1 MEHIEISD
9 SQLFWLVIIIYA
21 MLPVLLFGLPLFA
34 KLLILAFSSRERWC
48 FICDMQ
54 EYEYRLSNGY
64 PLPDYLRD
72 RDFRILVWC
81 YHKCYGQYR
90 YPKPTTEGKKKDNHH
105 Q

>member
-9 SQLFWLVIIIYA
+9 SQLFWLVTIIYA
-21 MLPVLLFGLPLFA
+21 MLPVLLFGLPLLVS
-34 KLLILAFSSRERWC
+34 LLEVLFSSMKRWC

-72 RDFRILVWC
+72 RDFRILMWL
-81 YHKCYGQYR
+81 YR
-90 YPKPTTEGKKKDNHH
+90 KLYDKKDKKEI
-105 Q
+105 QE

>member
-9 SQLFWLVIIIYA
+9 SQLVWLVTIIYA
-21 MLPVLLFGLPLFA
+21 MIPVFIFVMPLFA
-34 KLLILAFSSRERWC
+34 KLLDLAFSSRERLC
-48 FICDMQ
+48 FMCDMH
-54 EYEYRLSNGY
+54 EYEEMLYHGR
-64 PLPDYLRD
+64 PLPGYLRD

-90 YPKPTTEGKKKDNHH
+90 YPKPTTEGKKKDNQH